1 MSGASPQNRALAIT
15 ARIAMPTAALMYA
28 LIIIGSIVRTTGSGL
43 ACPDWPLCFGRLIP
57 AFDFQV
63 FMEWWHRLIALV
75 VGLGLFANAIW
86 IATQREARERLGG
99 LATLT
104 IVLYFTQALL
114 GAFTVWHLLDPSV
127 VSGHLAVGLLLFSVL
142 WSLALVARHEA
153 EGAPVRPAA
162 PRGLAAWWSVSAVA
176 VWMQAVLGGM
186 VSTNHASLV
195 CPDWPTCNGEWFPPM
210 IGLVAI
216 QMAHRFGAYLLI
228 ALLATVAWRSRRAA
242 DPVVRRLGVAM
253 LAIVLMQA
261 VVGVVNLMLRIP
273 VWVSA
278 VHLGLAALLLALA
291 ILGAFRLST
300 AAREGA

>member
-1 MSGASPQNRALAIT
+1 
-15 ARIAMPTAALMYA
+15 
-28 LIIIGSIVRTTGSGL
+28 
-43 ACPDWPLCFGRLIP
+43 
-57 AFDFQV
+57 
-63 FMEWWHRLIALV
+63 
-75 VGLGLFANAIW
+75 
-86 IATQREARERLGG
+86 
-99 LATLT
+99 
-104 IVLYFTQALL
+104 
-114 GAFTVWHLLDPSV
+114 
-127 VSGHLAVGLLLFSVL
+127 
-142 WSLALVARHEA
+142 
-153 EGAPVRPAA
+153 
-162 PRGLAAWWSVSAVA
+162 
-176 VWMQAVLGGM
+176 
-186 VSTNHASLV
+186 
-195 CPDWPTCNGEWFPPM
+195 M